1 MACSAKA
8 KAALCCAVIGVFIV
22 VITVLSIV
30 VARHQDPITITGA
43 NAHVK
48 QISDVRNSL
57 IQLDNRVNI
66 SGLSLGCIVI
76 LIMLLLSARAGHHV
90 LVKRPSKALK
100 RVVNAQREDR
110 IIKIEGL
117 LKAKGYMT

>member
-1 MACSAKA
+1 M
-8 KAALCCAVIGVFIV
+8 I
-22 VITVLSIV
+22 ITVLSIV
-30 VARHQDPITITGA
+30 VARHQDPITINGA

-66 SGLSLGCIVI
+66 SGVSLGCIVI

-100 RVVNAQREDR
+100 RVVHAQREDR
-110 IIKIEGL
+110 LIKIEGL

>member
-8 KAALCCAVIGVFIV
+8 KAALCCTLIGVCIV
-22 VITVLSIV
+22 IITVLSIV
-30 VARHQDPITITGA
+30 VARHQDPITINGA

-66 SGLSLGCIVI
+66 SGVSLGCIVI
-76 LIMLLLSARAGHHV
+76 LIILLLSARAGHHV

-100 RVVNAQREDR
+100 RVVHAQREDR
-110 IIKIEGL
+110 LIKIEGL